1 MRFKL
6 IYRRTRRNGET
17 EKGRTLRVSDSPRLR
32 VTFLMAGFTLL
43 EVILVLFLISLILG
57 LSTIFFANTMPSNR
71 LNATAREISATI
83 RYAKTLARV
92 NSERHTLTIDLDSKL
107 YGIDGSASKNIPD
120 DINIKVIDPL
130 LGEVHNGKYPIT
142 FYETGGIEGG
152 TIVLFTKKKTV
163 KIELDPVVGSV
174 VIK

>member
-1 MRFKL
+1 M
-6 IYRRTRRNGET
+6 RNGET

-57 LSTIFFANTMPSNR
+57 LSTVFFANTMPTNR

-83 RYAKTLARV
+83 RYARTLARV
-92 NSERHTLTIDLDSKL
+92 NSERQTLTIDLDSKL
-107 YGIDGSASKNIPD
+107 YGIEGSASKNIPD
-120 DINIKVIDPL
+120 DINIKIIDPL
-130 LGEVHNGKYPIT
+130 LGEVHNGKYSIT

-152 TIVLFTKKKTV
+152 TIVLSTKKKTV
-163 KIELDPVVGSV
+163 NIELDPIVGSV